1 MPHQAEDIWSYVPE
15 TQKGG
20 LESILL
26 ADWCVTNSKWVNAA
40 IEEKWT
46 QILKVREVVTK
57 AIEPLRADKQ
67 VGSSLEVAVYLNIA
81 DEKLSQYL
89 KDSEK
94 VLSDIFITSQAF
106 IGTEPEKEVLNTLEE
121 DGITVNVTKALGEKC
136 ERCWKY
142 RVLGNNL
149 QHPTLCDDCVEAVEG

>member
-15 TQKGG
+15 KQSGG

-26 ADWCVTNSKWVNAA
+26 ANWCEQNPKWLNAE

-46 QILKVREVVTK
+46 KILKVREVVTK
-57 AIEPLRADKQ
+57 AIEPLRADKK
-67 VGSSLEVAVYLNIA
+67 VGSSLEVAVYLTVS
-81 DEKLSQYL
+81 DEKLAQYL

-94 VLSDIFITSQAF
+94 VLCDTFITSQAF
-106 IGTEPEKEVLNTLEE
+106 IGKEPEKDVLNTFEE
-121 DGITVNVTKALGEKC
+121 DGINVRVTKALGEKC

-142 RVLGNNL
+142 RVLGNNPE
-149 QHPTLCDDCVEAVEG
+149 HPTLCDDCAQAVEE